1 MKTIRI
7 ALDDGLLR
15 QVDQLVEDRFKN
27 RVDFFNQACGF
38 FISYLREQQLDQVY
52 KKGYENI
59 PEAPEMGEVSAM
71 LAASAMEKEDW
82 E

>member
-7 ALDDGLLR
+7 VLDDGLLR
-15 QVDQLVEDRFKN
+15 EVDQFVEDRFKS
-27 RVDFFNQACGF
+27 RSDFFNQACGF
-38 FISYLREQQLDQVY
+38 FISYLREQQHDQIY

-59 PEAPEMGEVSAM
+59 PEAPEMGKVSAL
-71 LAASAMEKEDW
+71 LAASTMEKEDW

>member
-1 MKTIRI
+1 M
-7 ALDDGLLR
+7 
-15 QVDQLVEDRFKN
+15 VEHRFKN
-27 RVDFFNQACGF
+27 RIDFLNQACGF

-59 PEAPEMGEVSAM
+59 PEAPEMGEVSAI
-71 LAASAMEKEDW
+71 LAASIMENEGW